1 MIIQLGILLVGNLL
15 ALALPGGT
23 VLFLMW
29 IQSNRAKK
37 QRELLKKLKA
47 KKKRIKEELLGKQQL
62 IYMRS
67 KKNKKK

>member
-1 MIIQLGILLVGNLL
+1 VFIQLAILLVGILL
-15 ALALPGGT
+15 ALALPGGA

-47 KKKRIKEELLGKQQL
+47 KKKRIKKELLGKQQS

>member
-1 MIIQLGILLVGNLL
+1 
-15 ALALPGGT
+15 
-23 VLFLMW
+23 
-29 IQSNRAKK
+29 
-37 QRELLKKLKA
+37 LLKKLKA